1 MGGEAGEVDCSYWYW
16 VYLLRWGMR
25 GCVVVVGGKSEGEVK
40 VPALE
45 PGLDFCGVC
54 AGVVRFEEGC
64 GWGGVGCVY

>member
-1 MGGEAGEVDCSYWYW
+1 
-16 VYLLRWGMR
+16 MR
-25 GCVVVVGGKSEGEVK
+25 VGVGIVGGKSEGEVK
-40 VPALE
+40 IPALE